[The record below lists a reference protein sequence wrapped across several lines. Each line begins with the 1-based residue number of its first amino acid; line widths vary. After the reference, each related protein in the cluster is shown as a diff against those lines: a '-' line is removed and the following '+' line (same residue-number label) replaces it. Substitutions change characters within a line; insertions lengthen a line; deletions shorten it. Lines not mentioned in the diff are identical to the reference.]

1 MTFVLSEFQLKA
13 IESIENGHHTL
24 ITAHTGSGKTLPAE
38 HAIKYFTNKGKKV
51 IYTSPIKALSNQKYA
66 EFTKKFPE
74 LQIGIL
80 TGDNKHNP
88 SADVIIMTTEIL
100 QNNLLKTNNTNSNLN
115 SYLNIDIDINTE
127 LGCVIFDEIHYIDD
141 ADRGTVWEQ
150 CIIMLPNHIQMLM
163 LSATIGEKEKFA
175 GWIENIKQ
183 NKVNICSTTTR
194 VVPLSFNIYLTV
206 PKKNIERMPA
216 PMKSLFE
223 SKNNKIESLQTAFNE
238 TIDMNKKCHHYLKS
252 NDISVSK
259 QFVLNELCLKLKEKE
274 MFPALFFVFSRKQ
287 VQQFANEMSANLF
300 DPGEKDY
307 MVEPIC
313 RQLLV
318 SRVKNWK
325 EYMALPEYKYY
336 IDLLEKGIGIHH
348 AGMLSIFREMIEIL
362 YDKKYI
368 KVLFATETFSIGLNM
383 TTKTVCFTSLY
394 KHDGK
399 SKRLIH
405 SHEFIQMA
413 GRAGRR
419 NIDTIGHV
427 IMMTNLYDPLD
438 TTQYYKLMNSNPKI
452 LKSKFKIDY
461 SLFLHYLNNYSLSEC
476 KYNIEKSLMNQDI
489 LNQIKQSTQKLDVF
503 NTDLNNLIPL
513 LNNKDVCE
521 LYLSLK
527 KELVKSKNSIRKQI
541 SKQINDIENYN
552 REIKSQ
558 IEIYEKIET
567 INMDIE
573 IEKSGIQYANN
584 FIESQLNSLSI
595 ILKNNLY
602 IDEHNKLTNK
612 GLYACS
618 IREIHPLIFCDF
630 YEKYNKLK
638 NLSSSDIFC
647 ILSCLYDV
655 KVSDEFKEFT
665 PSMFKEELKFIND
678 RMYYY
683 YDEEVKY
690 QLVNMNQELQY
701 DIMPYIKKW
710 MDTCDDSLSSIQ
722 LIQEI
727 KTQKGWFTGD
737 FIKCCLKLVNMS
749 KEIESICEP
758 ELLEKLKEGSS
769 KILKFICSN
778 ESLYLI

>member
-13 IESIENGHHTL
+13 IQSIENGNHTL
-24 ITAHTGSGKTLPAE
+24 VTAHTGSGKTLPAE
-38 HAIKYFTNKGKKV
+38 HAIKYFTNKSKKV

-100 QNNLLKTNNTNSNLN
+100 QNNLLKTSKNIN
-115 SYLNIDIDINTE
+115 SYLNIEIDINTE

-141 ADRGTVWEQ
+141 PERGTVWEQ
-150 CIIMLPNHIQMLM
+150 CIIMLPNHIQMVM

-175 GWIENIKQ
+175 DWIENIKS
-183 NKVNICSTTTR
+183 NKVNICSTNTR
-194 VVPLSFNIYLTV
+194 VVPLTFYIYLTV
-206 PKKNIERMPA
+206 PKKNIERMP
-216 PMKSLFE
+216 PPIKIMFE
-223 SKNNKIESLQTAFNE
+223 SKINKIESLQNNFNE
-238 TIDMNKKCHHYLKS
+238 ILDVNRKCHHYLKS
-252 NDISVSK
+252 NDIIVSK
-259 QFVLNELCLKLKEKE
+259 QYALNELCLKLKEKE

-287 VQQFANEMSANLF
+287 VQQYATELSANLF

-307 MVEPIC
+307 LVEPIC

-362 YDKKYI
+362 YDQKYI

-383 TTKTVCFTSLY
+383 PTKTVCFTSLY
-394 KHDGK
+394 KHDGR
-399 SKRLIH
+399 SMRLIH

-438 TTQYYKLMNSNPKI
+438 TNQYYKLMNSNPKI

-461 SLFLHYLNNYSLSEC
+461 SLILHYLNNYSLLEC
-476 KYNIEKSLMNQDI
+476 KNIIEKSLMNQDI
-489 LNQIKQSTQKLDVF
+489 LNQIKHSNEKIDIL
-503 NTDLNNLIPL
+503 NKELNNITPL
-513 LNNKDVCE
+513 LIHKDVCDE
-521 LYLSLK
+521 YVCLK
-527 KELVKSKNSIRKQI
+527 KDLVKSKNSIRKQI
-541 SKQINDIENYN
+541 SKKINDIENSY
-552 REIKSQ
+552 REINLQLELYNKIDSIHKDIVNEETS
-558 IEIYEKIET
+558 IE
-567 INMDIE
+567 
-573 IEKSGIQYANN
+573 YANN
-584 FIESQLNSLSI
+584 FIDSQLNSI
-595 ILKNNLY
+595 VNILKHNLY
-602 IDEHNKLTNK
+602 IDEVDKLTNK
-612 GLYACS
+612 GLNASS
-618 IREIHPLIFCDF
+618 IKEIHPLIFCDF
-630 YEKYNKLK
+630 YEKYNKFK
-638 NLSSSDIFC
+638 YLSSSDIFC

-655 KVSDEFKEFT
+655 KVCDEFKDFT
-665 PSMFKEELKFIND
+665 PSMFKEELKFINE
-678 RMYYY
+678 RIYYY

-710 MDTCDDSLSSIQ
+710 MDTCDDSLASIQ

-727 KTQKGWFTGD
+727 KSQKGWFTGD

-758 ELLEKLKEGSS
+758 DLLEKLKEGSN

-778 ESLYLI
+778 ESLYLN

>member
-100 QNNLLKTNNTNSNLN
+100 QNNLLKTNNNTN

-127 LGCVIFDEIHYIDD
+127 LSCVIFDEIHYIDD
-141 ADRGTVWEQ
+141 PERGTVWEQ
-150 CIIMLPNHIQMLM
+150 CIIMLPNHIQMVM

-175 GWIENIKQ
+175 GWIENIKE
-183 NKVNICSTTTR
+183 NKVNICSTNTR

-206 PKKNIERMPA
+206 PKKNMERMP
-216 PMKSLFE
+216 PPTKSMFE
-223 SKNNKIESLQTAFNE
+223 KHNNKIESLQSNFNE
-238 TIDMNKKCHHYLKS
+238 TLDMNKKCHHYLKS
-252 NDISVSK
+252 NDNSVSK

-287 VQQFANEMSANLF
+287 VQQYANELSASLF
-300 DPGEKDY
+300 DEGEKDY

-336 IDLLEKGIGIHH
+336 VDLLEKGIGIHH

-362 YDKKYI
+362 YDQKYI

-383 TTKTVCFTSLY
+383 PTKTVCFTSLY

-399 SKRLIH
+399 SMRLIH

-419 NIDTIGHV
+419 NIDTIGYV
-427 IMMTNLYDPLD
+427 IMMTNLYDPID
-438 TTQYYKLMNSNPKI
+438 TNQYYKLMHSNPKI

-461 SLFLHYLNNYSLSEC
+461 SLFLHYLNNYSLEEC
-476 KYNIEKSLMNQDI
+476 TQIIGKSLMNQDI
-489 LNQIKQSTQKLDVF
+489 LNQIKQSTQKL
-503 NTDLNNLIPL
+503 NTLQLDLNNITPL
-513 LNNKDVCE
+513 LKNQDVCD

-541 SKQINDIENYN
+541 SKQINDIENTH

-558 IEIYEKIET
+558 IEIYEKVET
-567 INMDIE
+567 INNDIE
-573 IEKSGIQYANN
+573 IEKSGIDYAEH

-602 IDEHNKLTNK
+602 IQDNKLTVK
-612 GLYACS
+612 GLSACS
-618 IREIHPLIFCDF
+618 IKEIHPLIFCDF
-630 YEKYNKLK
+630 YEKYNKFK
-638 NLSSSDIFC
+638 DLSSSDIFC

-665 PSMFKEELKFIND
+665 PSMFKEELKFINE
-678 RMYYY
+678 RIYYY

-701 DIMPYIKKW
+701 DIMPYIKRW

-758 ELLEKLKEGSS
+758 DLLEKLKEGSS

-778 ESLYLI
+778 ESLYLN

>member
-24 ITAHTGSGKTLPAE
+24 VTAHTGSGKTLPAE

-100 QNNLLKTNNTNSNLN
+100 QNNLLKTTTHEN
-115 SYLNIDIDINTE
+115 SYLNIDIDIDTE

-141 ADRGTVWEQ
+141 PERGTVWEQ
-150 CIIMLPNHIQMLM
+150 CIITLPKHIQMVM

-175 GWIENIKQ
+175 SWIETIKE
-183 NKVNICSTTTR
+183 NKVNICSTNTR

-206 PKKNIERMPA
+206 PKKTIERMPG

-223 SKNNKIESLQTAFNE
+223 NKNNKIESLHSAFNE

-287 VQQFANEMSANLF
+287 VQQYANDMSAALF

-307 MVEPIC
+307 LVEPIC

-348 AGMLSIFREMIEIL
+348 AGMLSVFREMIEIL
-362 YDKKYI
+362 YDQKYI

-383 TTKTVCFTSLY
+383 PTKTVCFTSLY
-394 KHDGK
+394 KHDGR
-399 SKRLIH
+399 SMRLIH

-438 TTQYYKLMNSNPKI
+438 TTQYYKLMNSSPKI

-461 SLFLHYLNNYSLSEC
+461 SLFLHYLNNYSLEEC
-476 KYNIEKSLMNQDI
+476 KHIIEKSLMNQDI
-489 LNQIKQSTQKLDVF
+489 LNQIKQSNEKLDALQLNL
-503 NTDLNNLIPL
+503 NTIIPL
-513 LNNKDVCE
+513 LKNQDVCE
-521 LYLSLK
+521 LYLYLK
-527 KELVKSKNSIRKQI
+527 KELVTSKNSIRKQI
-541 SKQINDIENYN
+541 SKKINEIENSN

-558 IEIYEKIET
+558 IELYEKFET
-567 INMDIE
+567 INNDIE
-573 IEKSGIQYANN
+573 IEKSGIKYAEH
-584 FIESQLNSLSI
+584 FIESQLNSLNT
-595 ILKNNLY
+595 ILHHNSYVDN
-602 IDEHNKLTNK
+602 DNKLTIK
-612 GLYACS
+612 GLCACS

-630 YEKYNKLK
+630 YEKYDKFNG
-638 NLSSSDIFC
+638 LSSSDIFC

-665 PSMFKEELKFIND
+665 PSMFKEELKFINE
-678 RMYYY
+678 RIYYY

-701 DIMPYIKKW
+701 DIMPYIKRW

-727 KTQKGWFTGD
+727 KSQKGWFTGD
-737 FIKCCLKLVNMS
+737 FIKCCLKLINMS

-758 ELLEKLKEGSS
+758 DLLEKLKEGSS

-778 ESLYLI
+778 ESLYLN

>member
-1 MTFVLSEFQLKA
+1 MSFVLSEFQLKA

-100 QNNLLKTNNTNSNLN
+100 QNNLLKTTTHEN
-115 SYLNIDIDINTE
+115 SYLNIDIDIDTE

-141 ADRGTVWEQ
+141 PERGTVWEQ
-150 CIIMLPNHIQMLM
+150 CIIMLPKHIQMVM

-175 GWIENIKQ
+175 SWIENIKE
-183 NKVNICSTTTR
+183 NKVNICSTNTR

-206 PKKNIERMPA
+206 PKKNIERMPG
-216 PMKSLFE
+216 PMKALFE

-287 VQQFANEMSANLF
+287 VQQFANEMSASLF

-307 MVEPIC
+307 LVEPIC

-336 IDLLEKGIGIHH
+336 VDLLEKGIGIHH
-348 AGMLSIFREMIEIL
+348 AGMLSVFREMIEIL
-362 YDKKYI
+362 YDQKYI
-368 KVLFATETFSIGLNM
+368 KILFATETFSIGLNM
-383 TTKTVCFTSLY
+383 PTKTVCFTSLY
-394 KHDGK
+394 KHDGR
-399 SKRLIH
+399 SMRLIH

-438 TTQYYKLMNSNPKI
+438 TTQYYKLMHSSPKI

-461 SLFLHYLNNYSLSEC
+461 SLFLHYLNNYSLEEC
-476 KYNIEKSLMNQDI
+476 KHIIEKSLMNQDI
-489 LNQIKQSTQKLDVF
+489 LNQIKHSNEKLEALQL
-503 NTDLNNLIPL
+503 DLNNITPL
-513 LNNKDVCE
+513 LKNQDECE

-527 KELVKSKNSIRKQI
+527 KELVTSKNSIRKQI
-541 SKQINDIENYN
+541 SKKINEIENSN
-552 REIKSQ
+552 REIKTQ
-558 IEIYEKIET
+558 IELYEKFET
-567 INMDIE
+567 INNDIE
-573 IEKSGIQYANN
+573 IEKSGIEYADH
-584 FIESQLNSLSI
+584 FIESQLNSLNI
-595 ILKNNLY
+595 ILHHNSYVDN
-602 IDEHNKLTNK
+602 DNKLTVK
-612 GLYACS
+612 GLCACS

-638 NLSSSDIFC
+638 DHSSSDIFC

-665 PSMFKEELKFIND
+665 PSMFKEELKYINE
-678 RMYYY
+678 RIYYY
-683 YDEEVKY
+683 YDEEIKY

-710 MDTCDDSLSSIQ
+710 MDTCEDSLSSIQ

-758 ELLEKLKEGSS
+758 DLLEKLKEGSS

-778 ESLYLI
+778 ESLYLN

>member
-100 QNNLLKTNNTNSNLN
+100 QNNLLKTNNNTN

-127 LGCVIFDEIHYIDD
+127 LSCVIFDEIHYIDD
-141 ADRGTVWEQ
+141 PERGTVWEQ
-150 CIIMLPNHIQMLM
+150 CIIMLPNHIQMVM

-175 GWIENIKQ
+175 GWIENIKE
-183 NKVNICSTTTR
+183 NKVNICSTNTR

-206 PKKNIERMPA
+206 PKKNMERMP
-216 PMKSLFE
+216 PPTKSMFE
-223 SKNNKIESLQTAFNE
+223 KHNNKIESLQSNFNE
-238 TIDMNKKCHHYLKS
+238 TLDMNKKCHHYLKS
-252 NDISVSK
+252 NDNSVSK

-287 VQQFANEMSANLF
+287 VQQYANELSASLF
-300 DPGEKDY
+300 DEGEKDY

-336 IDLLEKGIGIHH
+336 VDLLEKGIGIHH

-362 YDKKYI
+362 YDQKYI

-383 TTKTVCFTSLY
+383 PTKTVCFTSLY

-399 SKRLIH
+399 SMRLIH

-419 NIDTIGHV
+419 NIDTIGYV
-427 IMMTNLYDPLD
+427 IMMTNLYDPID
-438 TTQYYKLMNSNPKI
+438 TNQYYKLMHSNPKI

-461 SLFLHYLNNYSLSEC
+461 SLFLHYLNNYSLEEC
-476 KYNIEKSLMNQDI
+476 TQIIGKSLMNQDI
-489 LNQIKQSTQKLDVF
+489 LNQIKQSTQKL
-503 NTDLNNLIPL
+503 NTLQLDLNNITPL
-513 LNNKDVCE
+513 LKNQDVCD

-541 SKQINDIENYN
+541 SKQINDIENTH

-558 IEIYEKIET
+558 IEIYEKVET
-567 INMDIE
+567 INNDIE
-573 IEKSGIQYANN
+573 IEKSGIDYAEH

-602 IDEHNKLTNK
+602 IQDNKLTVK
-612 GLYACS
+612 GLSACS
-618 IREIHPLIFCDF
+618 IKEIHPLIFCDF
-630 YEKYNKLK
+630 YEKYNKFK
-638 NLSSSDIFC
+638 DHSSTDIFC

-665 PSMFKEELKFIND
+665 PSMFKEELKFINE
-678 RMYYY
+678 RIYYY

-701 DIMPYIKKW
+701 DIMPYIKRW

-758 ELLEKLKEGSS
+758 DLLEKLKEGSS

-778 ESLYLI
+778 ESLYLN